1 MTTNTPSTIN
11 TTGFDAIRLLGDV
24 KIMMVDDEP
33 LNMEVLR
40 IHLQIE
46 GYENFVCVSDSN
58 LAIAAMEAEKPDVI
72 LLDLVMPG
80 LSGFEILEMMRK
92 HETLKLLPVVVLT
105 SSDDPETKLKALQLG
120 ANDFLSKP
128 VDASE
133 LALRLRNTLAAR
145 AYEQRMKYQDPL
157 TQLPNRL
164 LFTRRANNA
173 LEVSRNTDEKAA
185 VVLVNI
191 NRFKLINDSLGPA
204 RGDDILWM
212 FSQRLCQI
220 FGIKTDDGF
229 KEGKERKSFVSRI
242 GGDRFII
249 MVPGVSALSDDTA
262 ANINVSAANVL
273 RKRIDNFIK
282 LMEKPFS
289 INGQDIYL
297 NVFMGVSTLS
307 ASTRSVEN
315 LINDAET
322 AMMHARRRLNTKV
335 AYYSKQM
342 DEKAHELL
350 SIENG
355 LHTAVEN
362 NEIFVVYQ
370 PKVDVKTQRITGSE
384 ALVRWMHPEFGL
396 ISPVNFIPLAEDSG
410 MIVSIGEWVLRE
422 ACKRAVE
429 WEAITGE
436 EFYMA
441 VNVSIRQLSEP
452 DFTSLVEQVL
462 EETGLKPSNLV
473 IELTENLIMEDAE
486 SNVIKLGQL
495 KELGVKLSIDD
506 FGTGYSALNYLQRF
520 AMDQLKIDQSFIRPI
535 KSADEPQP
543 IVRALITLAHD
554 LGMQVVAEGVETSQQ
569 LELIG
574 RLDCDEYQGYFCS
587 KPIAGS
593 AFVDLLIEQTQYKKS
608 A

>member
-1 MTTNTPSTIN
+1 MDI
-11 TTGFDAIRLLGDV
+11 
-24 KIMMVDDEP
+24 
-33 LNMEVLR
+33 LR

-46 GYENFVCVSDSN
+46 GYENFICVDDSTK
-58 LAIAAMEAEKPDVI
+58 AIAMMEAEKPDVV

-80 LSGFEILEMMRK
+80 LSGFDVLDLIRK
-92 HETLKLLPVVVLT
+92 HDTLKTLPVVVLT
-105 SSDDPETKLKALQLG
+105 SSDNPETKLAALKLG

-145 AYEQRMKYQDPL
+145 AYEQRMKFQDSL

-164 LFTRRANNA
+164 MFTRRATQA
-173 LEVSRNTDEKAA
+173 LEIALVNDLKAA
-185 VVLVNI
+185 VILVNI
-191 NRFKLINDSLGPA
+191 NRFKLINDSLGPS

-212 FSQRLCQI
+212 LSQRICKV
-220 FGIKTDDGF
+220 FGIQPDDGF
-229 KEGKERKSFVSRI
+229 KESSEMQAFVSRI
-242 GGDRFII
+242 GGDRFAV
-249 MVPGVSALSDDTA
+249 MVPGVSPLVENGENDPNSSA
-262 ANINVSAANVL
+262 ANIL
-273 RKRIDNFIK
+273 RKRIDNFVE
-282 LMEKPFS
+282 LMEKPFAVG
-289 INGQDIYL
+289 GQDIYL

-307 ASTRSVEN
+307 AGTRSVEH

-322 AMMHARRRLNTKV
+322 AMLHARRRLNTKV
-335 AYYSKQM
+335 AYYSEQM

-355 LHTAVEN
+355 LRTAVEN

-370 PKVDVKTQRITGSE
+370 PKVDVASRRITGSE

-429 WEAITGE
+429 WGAITGE
-436 EFYMA
+436 AFHMA

-452 DFTSLVEQVL
+452 DFTHIVEQVL
-462 EETGLKPSNLV
+462 VETGLKPENLV
-473 IELTENLIMEDAE
+473 IELTENMIMEDAE
-486 SNVIKLGQL
+486 SNMIKLAQL
-495 KELGVKLSIDD
+495 KELGVRLSIDD

-543 IVRALITLAHD
+543 IIRALVSLAHD
-554 LGMQVVAEGVETSQQ
+554 LGMDVVAEGVETTQQ
-569 LELIG
+569 LELIAK
-574 RLDCDEYQGYFCS
+574 LDCDEYQGYLCS
-587 KPIAGS
+587 KPVAS
-593 AFVDLLIEQTQYKKS
+593 NAFVELLVEQSQLKKS

>member
-1 MTTNTPSTIN
+1 
-11 TTGFDAIRLLGDV
+11 
-24 KIMMVDDEP
+24 MMVDDEP

-46 GYENFVCVSDSN
+46 GYENFICVDDSTK
-58 LAIAAMEAEKPDVI
+58 AIATMEAEKPDVL

-80 LSGFEILEMMRK
+80 LSGFEVLELIRK
-92 HETLKLLPVVVLT
+92 HDTLKLLPVVVLT
-105 SSDDPETKLKALQLG
+105 SSDNPETKLNALKLG

-145 AYEQRMKYQDPL
+145 AYEQRMKFQDAL

-164 LFTRRANNA
+164 MFTNRATQA
-173 LEVSRNTDEKAA
+173 LEIALTQDKKAA

-212 FSQRLCQI
+212 LSQRLCKA
-220 FGIKTDDGF
+220 FGIQPDDGF
-229 KEGKERKSFVSRI
+229 KESADIQSFVARI
-242 GGDRFII
+242 GGDRFVV
-249 MVPGVSALSDDTA
+249 MVPGVSPLDENGEPDQNNSA
-262 ANINVSAANVL
+262 ANIL
-273 RKRIDNFIK
+273 RKRIENFVA
-282 LMEKPFS
+282 LMEKPFAVG
-289 INGQDIYL
+289 GQNIYL
-297 NVFMGVSTLS
+297 NIYMGVSTLS
-307 ASTRSVEN
+307 AGTRSVEH

-322 AMMHARRRLNTKV
+322 AMLHARRRLNTKV
-335 AYYSKQM
+335 AYYSEQM

-355 LHTAVEN
+355 LRTAVEN

-370 PKVDVKTQRITGSE
+370 PKVDVASRLVTGSE

-396 ISPVNFIPLAEDSG
+396 ISPVDFIPLAEDSG
-410 MIVSIGEWVLRE
+410 MIVSIGEWVLKE

-429 WEAITGE
+429 WAALTGDN
-436 EFYMA
+436 FHMA

-452 DFTSLVEQVL
+452 DFTSIVEQAL
-462 EETGLKPSNLV
+462 KETGMNPADLV
-473 IELTENLIMEDAE
+473 IELTENMIMEDAE
-486 SNVIKLGQL
+486 SNIIKLGQL

-535 KSADEPQP
+535 ESAEEPQP
-543 IVRALITLAHD
+543 IIRALVTLAHD
-554 LGMQVVAEGVETSQQ
+554 LGMEVVAEGVETSEQ
-569 LELIG
+569 LELIAKMN
-574 RLDCDEYQGYFCS
+574 CDEYQGYFCS
-587 KPIAGS
+587 KPIANNEF
-593 AFVDLLIEQTQYKKS
+593 AELLIEQIQHKKS

>member
-1 MTTNTPSTIN
+1 
-11 TTGFDAIRLLGDV
+11 
-24 KIMMVDDEP
+24 
-33 LNMEVLR
+33 MEVLR

-46 GYENFVCVSDSN
+46 GYENFLCVDDSN
-58 LAIAAMEAEKPDVI
+58 HAIAAMEAEKPDVV

-80 LSGFEILEMMRK
+80 LSGFDILELMRK

-105 SSDDPETKLKALQLG
+105 SSDNPETKLKALQLG

-145 AYEQRMKYQDPL
+145 AYEQRMKFQDPL

-164 LFTRRANNA
+164 FFTSRTTSA
-173 LEVSRNTDEKAA
+173 LEAAREQNQKAA
-185 VVLVNI
+185 AVLVNI

-220 FGIKTDDGF
+220 FGIKPEDGF
-229 KEGKERKSFVSRI
+229 KEGGVQQSFVARI
-242 GGDRFII
+242 GGDRFVI
-249 MVPGVSALSDDTA
+249 MVPGVSTLNENSPNDP
-262 ANINVSAANVL
+262 NVSAANVL
-273 RKRIDNFIK
+273 RKRIDNFIT

-289 INGQDIYL
+289 IGGQDIYL

-307 ASTRSVEN
+307 AATRSVEH

-322 AMMHARRRLNTKV
+322 AMVHARRLLNTKV
-335 AYYSKQM
+335 AYYSEQM

-355 LHTAVEN
+355 LRTAVEN

-370 PKVDVKTQRITGSE
+370 PKVDVPTQRITGSE

-396 ISPVNFIPLAEDSG
+396 ISPVDFIPLAEDTG

-422 ACKRAVE
+422 ACKKAVE
-429 WEAITGE
+429 WETLTGE
-436 EFYMA
+436 DFYMA

-452 DFTSLVEQVL
+452 DFTQIVERVL
-462 EETGLKPSNLV
+462 EESGLKPKNLV

-486 SNVIKLGQL
+486 SNVIKLAQL

-543 IVRALITLAHD
+543 IVRALVSLAHD

-569 LELIG
+569 LELIAKYN
-574 RLDCDEYQGYFCS
+574 CDEYQGYLCS
-587 KPIAGS
+587 KPVAGNEF
-593 AFVDLLIEQTQYKKS
+593 ADILLEQAQLKKS

>member
-1 MTTNTPSTIN
+1 VITSTPLDATSTSL
-11 TTGFDAIRLLGDV
+11 DAIRLLGNV

-46 GYENFVCVSDSN
+46 GYENFICVDDSTK
-58 LAIAAMEAEKPDVI
+58 AIAMMEAEKPDVV

-80 LSGFEILEMMRK
+80 LSGFDVLDLIRK
-92 HETLKLLPVVVLT
+92 HDTLKTLPVVVLT
-105 SSDDPETKLKALQLG
+105 SSDNPETKLAALKLG

-145 AYEQRMKYQDPL
+145 AYEQRMKFQDSL

-164 LFTRRANNA
+164 MFTRRATQA
-173 LEVSRNTDEKAA
+173 LEIALVNDLKAA
-185 VVLVNI
+185 VILVNI
-191 NRFKLINDSLGPA
+191 NRFKLINDSLGPS

-212 FSQRLCQI
+212 LSQRICKV
-220 FGIKTDDGF
+220 FGIQPDDGF
-229 KEGKERKSFVSRI
+229 KESSETQAFVSRI
-242 GGDRFII
+242 GGDRFAV
-249 MVPGVSALSDDTA
+249 MVPGVSPLVENGENDPNSSA
-262 ANINVSAANVL
+262 ANIL
-273 RKRIDNFIK
+273 RKRIDNFVE
-282 LMEKPFS
+282 LMEKPFAVG
-289 INGQDIYL
+289 GQDIYL

-307 ASTRSVEN
+307 AGTRSVEH

-322 AMMHARRRLNTKV
+322 AMLHARRRLNTKV
-335 AYYSKQM
+335 AYYSEQM

-355 LHTAVEN
+355 LRTAVEN

-370 PKVDVKTQRITGSE
+370 PKVDVASRRITGSE

-429 WEAITGE
+429 WGAITGE
-436 EFYMA
+436 EFHMA

-452 DFTSLVEQVL
+452 DFTHIVEQVL
-462 EETGLKPSNLV
+462 VETGLKPENLV

-486 SNVIKLGQL
+486 SNVIKLSQL
-495 KELGVKLSIDD
+495 KELGVRLSIDD

-543 IVRALITLAHD
+543 IIRALVSLAHD
-554 LGMQVVAEGVETSQQ
+554 LGMDVVAEGVETTQQ
-569 LELIG
+569 LELIAK
-574 RLDCDEYQGYFCS
+574 LDCDEYQGYLCS
-587 KPIAGS
+587 KPVAS
-593 AFVDLLIEQTQYKKS
+593 NAFVELLVEQSQLKKS